1 MDERQSASPEG
12 SPNRRQRL
20 LILGICCLSLL
31 IVGLDSTIVNVA
43 LPSIRDDL
51 HASVSGLQWV
61 IDAYTLV
68 LASLL
73 MLSGST
79 ADRIGRKRV
88 FQTGLV
94 VFSLGSLLCGVA
106 PTLELLVAFRV
117 LQAIGGSMLNPVAM
131 SIIRN
136 VFDDPRERAVA
147 IGMWGAVFGLSIAL
161 GPILGG
167 ALVDSVGWRSVF
179 FVNVPIGAV
188 ALVLTAALVPESR
201 AAHPRRLDPVGQLLV
216 IAALASLTYAII
228 EAPRAG
234 WTSPGILALFAFS
247 LASFVTLVLYELRRR
262 EPLLEMR
269 FFRSAPFS
277 GASTIAIC
285 AFAALGG
292 FLFLNTLYLQGV
304 RHLSPFHAGL
314 YLLPMAVMVLVCA
327 PLSGRIV
334 SRRGARIPLVI
345 ASCAV
350 IVSALML
357 TQLTPT
363 TAPVYLLVA
372 YFVFG
377 IGSGMINPP
386 ITNTAVSGMPGS
398 QAGVAAAIAST
409 SRSVGLTLGVAVIGA
424 IAGGTLSGA
433 IEPSFAAA
441 THAGWWVITGL
452 GVISL
457 AVGVLTTT
465 EWAQLSAR
473 RTAERLREGAG
484 RGRTATARSP
494 QAEPIRG

>member
-1 MDERQSASPEG
+1 MDERENAPPQGA
-12 SPNRRQRL
+12 PNRRQRL

-43 LPSIRDDL
+43 LPSIRNDL

-94 VFSLGSLLCGVA
+94 VFSLGSLLCGLA
-106 PTLELLVAFRV
+106 PTLDLLIAFRV
-117 LQAIGGSMLNPVAM
+117 VQAIGGSMLNPVAM

-136 VFDDPRERAVA
+136 VFDDPRERAMA

-161 GPILGG
+161 GPVLGG
-167 ALVDSVGWRSVF
+167 ALVDSIGWRSVF

-188 ALVLTAALVPESR
+188 AFVLTATFVPESR
-201 AAHPRRLDPVGQLLV
+201 AEHPRRLDPAGQLLV

-247 LASFVTLVLYELRRR
+247 LASFVALVLYELRRR
-262 EPLLEMR
+262 EPLVEMR

-277 GASTIAIC
+277 GASTIAVC

-304 RHLSPFHAGL
+304 RHLSPFDAGL
-314 YLLPMAVMVLVCA
+314 YLLPMAGMVLVCA

-334 SRRGARIPLVI
+334 GRRGARIPLVT
-345 ASCAV
+345 ASCAL

-357 TQLTPT
+357 TRLTPH
-363 TAPVYLLVA
+363 TAPVYLLAA
-372 YFVFG
+372 YLLFG

-433 IEPSFAAA
+433 IQPSFAAA
-441 THAGWWVITGL
+441 THAGWWVMVGL
-452 GVISL
+452 GVVCLI
-457 AVGVLTTT
+457 VGLLTTT
-465 EWAQLSAR
+465 VWASDTAR
-473 RTAERLREGAG
+473 RTAERFRESPG
-484 RGRTATARSP
+484 RGRYAQRELAP
-494 QAEPIRG
+494 G